1 MKTKNI
7 FIIVGI
13 VVLIQIVIV
22 LALTVER
29 ENKDF
34 SNVSITDITT
44 LAQNGVINL
53 SYSDFLNND
62 EAVRIVHSNNFSDNV
77 FNINL
82 ILEIEPFI
90 LECFSFNVTD
100 LDTGINT
107 LERNVTGITQ
117 ETHFFFCDNENKT
130 RVNKSE
136 SEINLELDDLL
147 VARLTD
153 IAETIRI
160 RDAATPE
167 VAIRKG
173 NIF

>member
-13 VVLIQIVIV
+13 VLLIQIVIV
-22 LALTVER
+22 LALTIQ
-29 ENKDF
+29 NKDF
-34 SNVSITDITT
+34 NNILNIDVTT
-44 LAQNGVINL
+44 LAGKGVTNL
-53 SYSDFLNND
+53 SYSDFLSFD
-62 EAVRIVHSNNFSDNV
+62 KAVRIVHSNNLSDNSY
-77 FNINL
+77 NMNL
-82 ILEIEPFI
+82 KLEIDPFT

-100 LDTGINT
+100 IETGINT
-107 LERNVTGITQ
+107 LEADVIGLTQ

-130 RVNKSE
+130 RVNKTE

-167 VAIRKG
+167 VPIRTG
-173 NIF
+173 DIF